1 MLPNMSELFRR
12 SALEGIAPTNFFNFT
27 REGRLMLKRS
37 ISWGVLF
44 ALTASTALAQTA
56 TPTIETL
63 QASAKAL
70 AGTDWPGTYLRLCI
84 PTGSAADRV
93 VPTINPDRLPHH

>member
-56 TPTIETL
+56 RQRSKTCRLPPRP
-63 QASAKAL
+63 
-70 AGTDWPGTYLRLCI
+70 WPE
-84 PTGSAADRV
+84 PTGRALTCACAYRRDR
-93 VPTINPDRLPHH
+93 RLTASPQPLIPMTTPP